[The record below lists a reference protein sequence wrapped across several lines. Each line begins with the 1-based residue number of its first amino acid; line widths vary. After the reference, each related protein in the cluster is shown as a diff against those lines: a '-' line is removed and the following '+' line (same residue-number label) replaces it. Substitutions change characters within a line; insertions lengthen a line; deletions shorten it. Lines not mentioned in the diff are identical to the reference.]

1 MTNNTILAINFFAEN
16 ATEGQKL
23 EFMQAVAH
31 EFSEMSIQLTDS
43 SIAQIERKITSVTS
57 ENSTATEEEIEAL
70 RIQLAK
76 LQETRTQFE
85 TDSTE
90 TLDTYNKVVDAMSLK
105 NENHF
110 GNNKDVVRTVLRV
123 LATWNNSKLVKY
135 AIIPAFESPALYEA
149 LETIHIN
156 SKAGENGN
164 ITMSGVV
171 KEAYKKASEE
181 LERIIKITFSL
192 PFETDYTSK
201 TRVKLTAEDKKLLN
215 DCYVKG
221 FSNKFN
227 VDDETGKVSFK
238 KRQVNT
244 LVKAKKD
251 RKTGKTAYDYSGLA
265 SVISN
270 IVIKHYFA

>member
-16 ATEGQKL
+16 ATEEQKL

-43 SIAQIERKITSVTS
+43 SIAQIERKITSATS

-123 LATWNNSKLVKY
+123 LATWDNSKLVKY

-156 SKAGENGN
+156 SKAGKNGN

-251 RKTGKTAYDYSGLA
+251 RKTGKTTYDYSGLA
-265 SVISN
+265 SVIRN